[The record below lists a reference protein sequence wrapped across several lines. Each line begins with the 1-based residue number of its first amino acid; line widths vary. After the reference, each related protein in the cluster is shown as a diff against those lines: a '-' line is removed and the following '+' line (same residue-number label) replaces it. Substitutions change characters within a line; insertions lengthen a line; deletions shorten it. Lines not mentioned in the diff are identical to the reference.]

1 MRIFITLLFLGIS
14 YVGFS
19 QEIKIDELV
28 ADMERNKA
36 MSLSYIEAM
45 PADKF
50 NYKPS
55 EEVRT
60 YAQQFLHISQGL
72 IGLSGNGTG
81 ADPIF
86 KGENLEAI
94 EAYQTKAEV
103 KRIVT
108 ASYDFA
114 IKSMKEME
122 VSKLNEVVQRG
133 QFKVTRLGWINK
145 AMEHNTHHKGQC
157 AIYLRLNGIAPPAY
171 QLF

>member
-1 MRIFITLLFLGIS
+1 MRLLTTILFLCIS
-14 YVGFS
+14 TLAYS
-19 QEIKIDELV
+19 QQSTLDELV

-36 MSLSYIEAM
+36 MSLSYVEAM

-50 NYKPS
+50 SYKPS
-55 EEVRT
+55 DDVRT

-72 IGLSGNGTG
+72 IGLSANGTG
-81 ADPIF
+81 ADTIF
-86 KGENLEAI
+86 KGENLEAT

-114 IKSMKEME
+114 IKSMKEMDA
-122 VSKLNEVVQRG
+122 SKLNEVVQRG
-133 QFKVTRLGWINK
+133 QFNVTRLGWINK

-157 AIYLRLNGIAPPAY
+157 AVYLRMNGITPPQF